1 MTQQNSPT
9 GSEALT
15 KVIPKTAR
23 AKRALEDQGSK
34 VVENAKRALFL
45 KGTSC
50 SEVVSQAM
58 QDLCSLKKPEA
69 VFFGRKNDLHPFEM
83 GKAEGSIEFFSKKND
98 ACLLVVGNHSKKRP
112 HNLCFVRTFDHR
124 VLDMVEF
131 SVVGYRSIFGIGGD
145 LCGMGLKPAMMF
157 QGEIFEQRREFKMIQ
172 NLFLDFFQG
181 EHVTSLNLK
190 GLESVI
196 VLTAMDDRVLFRCY
210 RVNLKK
216 SSDSG
221 TSPRV
226 ELALMGPALDLKL
239 GRIHFPADDLMRQAC
254 RVPKELFHKKVK
266 NISRDTIGDQFGR
279 VHVGKQQID
288 KIQTRKVKALKSNRD
303 KELGIE
309 NDNE

>member
-1 MTQQNSPT
+1 MTQQNSS
-9 GSEALT
+9 SETLA
-15 KVIPKTAR
+15 KVVPKTAR

-34 VVENAKRALFL
+34 VIENAKKALFL

-50 SEVVSQAM
+50 SEVANQAM

-69 VFFGRKNDLHPFEM
+69 IFFSRKNELHPFEM
-83 GKAEGSIEFFSKKND
+83 GKAEGKIEFFSQKND
-98 ACLLVVGNHSKKRP
+98 ASLLVVGNDSKKRP

-124 VLDMVEF
+124 ILDMVEF
-131 SVVGYRSIFGIGGD
+131 SIVGYRSIYGIGGES
-145 LCGMGLKPAMMF
+145 CGMGLKPAMMF

-196 VLTAMDDRVLFRCY
+196 CLTALEDRILFRVY
-210 RVNLKK
+210 RVHLKK
-216 SSDSG
+216 SSDSV
-221 TSPRV
+221 SVPRV
-226 ELALMGPALDLKL
+226 ELSLMGPSLDLKL
-239 GRIHFPADDLMRQAC
+239 GRVHFPSDDLMRQAC
-254 RVPKELFHKKVK
+254 RVPKELLHKKVK
-266 NISRDTIGDQFGR
+266 NISRDSVGDQFGR
-279 VHVGKQQID
+279 VHVGRQQID

-309 NDNE
+309 DDLE

>member
-1 MTQQNSPT
+1 MTQQNSSSSAAAPL
-9 GSEALT
+9 A
-15 KVIPKTAR
+15 KVVPKTAR
-23 AKRALEDQGSK
+23 AKRALDDQGSK
-34 VVENAKRALFL
+34 TIENAKRALFL
-45 KGTSC
+45 KGASC

-58 QDLCSLKKPEA
+58 QDLCSLKKPDA
-69 VFFGRKNDLHPFEM
+69 VFFGRKNILHPFDM
-83 GKAEGSIEFFSKKND
+83 GRAETSIEFFSQKND
-98 ACLLVVGNHSKKRP
+98 ASLLVVGNHSKKRP

-124 VLDMVEF
+124 ILDMVEF
-131 SVVGYRSIFGIGGD
+131 SVVGFRSIFGIGGD

-196 VLTAMDDRVLFRCY
+196 CLTALEDRILFRVY

-216 SSDSG
+216 ATDS
-221 TSPRV
+221 TTTPRI

-254 RVPKELFHKKVK
+254 RVPKELFNKKVK
-266 NISRDTIGDQFGR
+266 NISRDSVGDQFGR
-279 VHVGKQQID
+279 VHVGNQQIG

-303 KELGIE
+303 KELGIDE
-309 NDNE
+309 E

>member
-1 MTQQNSPT
+1 MTQQNSSS
-9 GSEALT
+9 SEPLA

-34 VVENAKRALFL
+34 VVENAKKALFL

-69 VFFGRKNDLHPFEM
+69 IFFSRRNVLHPFEM
-83 GKAEGSIEFFSKKND
+83 GKSETSIEFFSHKND
-98 ACLLVVGNHSKKRP
+98 ASFVVVGNHSKKRP
-112 HNLCFVRTFDHR
+112 QNICFVRTFDHH

-131 SVVGYRSIFGIGGD
+131 SIVGYRSIFGIGGE

-196 VLTAMDDRVLFRCY
+196 CLTALEDRILFRVY

-216 SSDSG
+216 ASDS
-221 TSPRV
+221 TTNPRV
-226 ELALMGPALDLKL
+226 ELSLMGPALDLKL
-239 GRIHFPADDLMRQAC
+239 GRIHFPSDELMRQAC
-254 RVPKELFHKKVK
+254 RVPKELFNKKVK
-266 NISRDTIGDQFGR
+266 NITRDTVGDQFGR
-279 VHVGKQQID
+279 VHVGKQQIA

-309 NDNE
+309 NDN

>member
-1 MTQQNSPT
+1 MTQQNSST
-9 GSEALT
+9 TSEPLA
-15 KVIPKTAR
+15 KVVPKTAR
-23 AKRALEDQGSK
+23 AKRALDDQGSK
-34 VVENAKRALFL
+34 VIENAKKALFL

-58 QDLCSLKKPEA
+58 QDLCSLKKPDA
-69 VFFGRKNDLHPFEM
+69 VFFGRRNNLHPFEM
-83 GKAEGSIEFFSKKND
+83 GKAENSIEFFSQKND

-112 HNLCFVRTFDHR
+112 HNICFVRTFDHR

-131 SVVGYRSIFGIGGD
+131 SIVGFRSIFGIGGD

-157 QGEIFEQRREFKMIQ
+157 QGELFEHRREFKMIQ

-181 EHVTSLNLK
+181 EHVSSLNLK

-196 VLTAMDDRVLFRCY
+196 SVTALEDRVLFRVY
-210 RVNLKK
+210 RVLLKK
-216 SSDSG
+216 ADDSN

-226 ELALMGPALDLKL
+226 ELALMGPALDFKL
-239 GRIHFPADDLMRQAC
+239 GRVHFPSDDLMRQAC
-254 RVPKELFHKKVK
+254 RVPKELFNKKVK

-279 VHVGKQQID
+279 VHVGKQQIG

-309 NDNE
+309 DDNE

>member
-1 MTQQNSPT
+1 MTQPNST
-9 GSEALT
+9 SDSLA

-23 AKRALEDQGSK
+23 AKRALDDQGSK
-34 VVENAKRALFL
+34 VVENAKKVLFL

-50 SEVVSQAM
+50 TEVVSQAM
-58 QDLCSLKKPEA
+58 QDLCSLKKPDA
-69 VFFGRKNDLHPFEM
+69 VFFSRRNALHPFEM
-83 GKAEGSIEFFSKKND
+83 EKSENSIEFFSRKND
-98 ACLLVVGNHSKKRP
+98 ASLLVVGNHSKKRP
-112 HNLCFVRTFDHR
+112 QSLSFVRTFDHR

-131 SVVGYRSIFGIGGD
+131 SIVGFRSIFGIGGE

-157 QGEIFEQRREFKMIQ
+157 QGEIFEQKRELKMIQ

-181 EHVTSLNLK
+181 EHVSSLNLK

-196 VLTAMDDRVLFRCY
+196 CITGLEDRIFFRVY

-216 SSDSG
+216 STDS

-226 ELALMGPALDLKL
+226 ELSLMGPALDLKI
-239 GRIHFPADDLMRQAC
+239 GRIHFPSDDLMRQAC
-254 RVPKELFHKKVK
+254 RVPKELFTKKVK
-266 NISRDTIGDQFGR
+266 NISRDTVGDQFGR
-279 VHVGKQQID
+279 IHVGKQEIS

-309 NDNE
+309 DDQE

>member
-1 MTQQNSPT
+1 MTQQNSSTSAAP
-9 GSEALT
+9 LP
-15 KVIPKTAR
+15 KVVPKTAR

-34 VVENAKRALFL
+34 TIENAKRALFL
-45 KGTSC
+45 KGASC

-58 QDLCSLKKPEA
+58 QDLCSLKKPDA
-69 VFFGRKNDLHPFEM
+69 VFFGRKNILHPFDF
-83 GKAEGSIEFFSKKND
+83 GRAETSIEFFSQKND
-98 ACLLVVGNHSKKRP
+98 SSLLVVGNHSKKRP
-112 HNLCFVRTFDHR
+112 HNICFVRTFDHR
-124 VLDMVEF
+124 ILDMVEF
-131 SVVGYRSIFGIGGD
+131 SIVGFRSIFGIGGD
-145 LCGMGLKPAMMF
+145 LSGMGLKPAMMF

-196 VLTAMDDRVLFRCY
+196 CLTALEDRILFRVY
-210 RVNLKK
+210 RINLKK
-216 SSDSG
+216 ATDST

-254 RVPKELFHKKVK
+254 RVPKELFNKKVK
-266 NISRDTIGDQFGR
+266 NISRDSVGDQFGR
-279 VHVGKQQID
+279 VHVGNQQIG

-303 KELGIE
+303 KELGIDE
-309 NDNE
+309 E